1 MGRDAR
7 SLIFLEKGVN
17 PMTQIKKRATALLL
31 GTVTFFMALVMPYNT
46 TRVYAV
52 DVGFTW
58 VVNEYSN
65 QILQWILLYLGISVA
80 PEAISEGKV
89 FDKTGEFAMDF
100 CKEFFGDTF
109 EQWYVSNGIGDDV
122 DSFKKAVD
130 DVLTTDW
137 SSVGDAVAA
146 IPSDILDTMYDYLD
160 SRSAAFSGFYDDVNL
175 SNIGSGSKI
184 GDEISISDSSLEV
197 YSPELGKVCNFDF
210 GSYDY
215 ILTSCSSKVIALGNF
230 VQRYKGG
237 YYGYG
242 YALYSLKP
250 FTVVNRST
258 GKSLSAKLINDS
270 FYSVSEYG
278 TYINVRLDL
287 STIKFVWGC
296 AYFSLN
302 YITAKMFHDKY
313 FSGGYEDDYY
323 RGFVYYILSSASALV
338 PNIDIPNVAGKD
350 YAFDLVGWPDAWDVD
365 KPDEKPWD
373 GVDSLPIPGDVVLGD
388 SIPGVIDFPDVI
400 QKIIDGT
407 IPWPDVIGAV
417 RDIDIPGPDPD
428 PDEPDKKPEPDPEL
442 PEIPAVLPP
451 GVSDKL
457 KDLSGKF
464 PFCIPFDLVDCFKS
478 FGSNEA
484 AEAPKWDFTF
494 KIPGTNKDYEFSV
507 DLSMFDKYIPIF
519 RSGVLILFLI
529 GLILGTRKLIGW
541 QVKN

>member
-1 MGRDAR
+1 
-7 SLIFLEKGVN
+7 
-17 PMTQIKKRATALLL
+17 MTKIKKRATALLL
-31 GTVTFFMALVMPYNT
+31 GSVTFFMALAMPYNT
-46 TRVYAV
+46 TCVYAV

-109 EQWYVSNGIGDDV
+109 EQWYLSNGIGDDV
-122 DSFKKAVD
+122 DTFKKAVD
-130 DVLTTDW
+130 DILTTDW
-137 SSVGDAVAA
+137 SSVGDAVAS
-146 IPSDILDTMYDYLD
+146 IPSDILDTIYQYLNVSSVSYACSD
-160 SRSAAFSGFYDDVNL
+160 LSFEKVLTNDVASDVDFTISYLQKDQSG
-175 SNIGSGSKI
+175 IKT
-184 GDEISISDSSLEV
+184 
-197 YSPELGKVCNFDF
+197 K
-210 GSYDY
+210 
-215 ILTSCSSKVIALGNF
+215 TS
-230 VQRYKGG
+230 
-237 YYGYG
+237 
-242 YALYSLKP
+242 
-250 FTVVNRST
+250 
-258 GKSLSAKLINDS
+258 
-270 FYSVSEYG
+270 SEYG
-278 TYINVRLDL
+278 YKPITIRSDSVVRSVLVVYFRTPYVIRCAASCVSAKPYQYLNSDGVWENAFKSDDGSYYFYGGSGADFAL
-287 STIKFVWGC
+287 PDYSTLVDI
-296 AYFSLN
+296 
-302 YITAKMFHDKY
+302 
-313 FSGGYEDDYY
+313 
-323 RGFVYYILSSASALV
+323 ASNIPVLV
-338 PNIDIPNVAGKD
+338 LPWAVCKDIPNIMCNPLLFALYLRGFHEIKDIPDIAGKD
-350 YAFDLVGWPDAWDVD
+350 WAFDQVGWPKTWDID
-365 KPDEKPWD
+365 KPDVKPWD

-417 RDIDIPGPDPD
+417 RDIDIPAPDPD

-442 PEIPAVLPP
+442 PEIPAVLPQ

-494 KIPGTNKDYEFSV
+494 KIPGTNKDHEFSV

-519 RSGVLILFLI
+519 RSGVLILFII
-529 GLILGTRKLIGW
+529 GLVIGTRKLIGW